1 MSYDNSFSG
10 IKTNIFN
17 FKGGVPNPPALD
29 IITAEEKP
37 NKPREQQAKMNLTQE
52 IHLINKVQPT
62 LEQNLF
68 NKTIKFEGFKE
79 KTPKDAPTEPALYS
93 TLNEPIRNLE
103 LTKMKQPQS

>member
-1 MSYDNSFSG
+1 VSYDNSFSG

>member
-1 MSYDNSFSG
+1 VSYDNSFSG

-62 LEQNLF
+62 LESNLF

-79 KTPKDAPTEPALYS
+79 KSPKDAPTEPALYS
-93 TLNEPIRNLE
+93 TLNQPIRNLE